1 MASPWRTLRDA
12 GLPLVGERGSPPGE
26 RAVALAVLELLDSR
40 EPPGEREQ
48 DALVAFVRAFA
59 HHFPATFARA
69 FGSDAARV
77 QAWADASVRDVN
89 RYLKLRRIAIENLS
103 RVF

>member
-1 MASPWRTLRDA
+1 M
-12 GLPLVGERGSPPGE
+12 
-26 RAVALAVLELLDSR
+26 
-40 EPPGEREQ
+40 

-69 FGSDAARV
+69 FDSDAARV
-77 QAWADASVRDVN
+77 PAWSEASVRDVN